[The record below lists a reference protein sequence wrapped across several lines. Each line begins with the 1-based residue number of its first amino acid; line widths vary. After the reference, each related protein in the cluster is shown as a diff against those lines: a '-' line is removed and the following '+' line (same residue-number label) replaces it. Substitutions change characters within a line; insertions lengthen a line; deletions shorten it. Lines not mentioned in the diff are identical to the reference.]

1 MSVVVAVK
9 YDNGVTVGA
18 DKQATTYNQYKESC
32 TKIKKFQDS
41 NIVIGSSGA
50 LDDFL
55 PIQYCDEII
64 DYKDLFKKTKIDGAY
79 IYENTIPKLIDL
91 LKNRNRVKQN
101 SGKIEIDSAFLL
113 ATSDGIFII
122 SSEFGL
128 YEYEFYTSIGC
139 GTFAANGYLNVEL
152 DGKTHESI
160 DKDKAIEIVETAI
173 QKACSTDIYVGEGI
187 DLFVLEKEEQV

>member
-9 YDNGVTVGA
+9 YNNGVVIAA
-18 DKQATTYNQYKESC
+18 DRQGTKYGQYKESC
-32 TKIKKFQDS
+32 TKIKRFQDS
-41 NIVIGSSGA
+41 RIVIGSSGV

-101 SGKIEIDSAFLL
+101 NGKIEIDSNFLL
-113 ATSDGIFII
+113 ATSDSIFTIN
-122 SSEFGL
+122 SEFGL
-128 YEYEFYTSIGC
+128 CEYEFYSSIGC
-139 GTFAANGYLNVEL
+139 GTFTVDGYLNVEL
-152 DGKTHESI
+152 DGKTYESI
-160 DKDKAIEIVETAI
+160 DKDKAIEIVEDAI
-173 QKACSTDIYVGEGI
+173 QKACSTDIYVGMGI
-187 DLFVLEKEEQV
+187 DLFVLEKEE

>member
-9 YDNGVTVGA
+9 YDNGVAVGA

-41 NIVIGSSGA
+41 NIVIGSSGV

-64 DYKDLFKKTKIDGAY
+64 DYKDLFKKAKIDGAY

-101 SGKIEIDSAFLL
+101 GGKIEIDSAFLL

-139 GTFAANGYLNVEL
+139 GTFSVEGYLNVEL
-152 DGKTHESI
+152 
-160 DKDKAIEIVETAI
+160 KDKKPELINKDEAVRIVKDAIE
-173 QKACSTDIYVGEGI
+173 KACSSDVFIGMGV
-187 DLFVLEKEEQV
+187 DLFVLEKEE